1 MPAKTLQIV
10 KWLLIALS
18 GLAVLLFFY
27 QSVRNHNYV
36 NGNDLTSYLNS
47 ARWFFQGE
55 NPYTAPV
62 RRFIYPLFLLIV
74 CYPLSLLQSGPVQKA
89 LAAGIWSL
97 LAWTVFFKTVF
108 ASWNSLYGP
117 RSAAA
122 WLKENLFSLAFIVFL
137 LHPFLQDEFLNGQVN
152 LVMVGSL
159 AGFYFALQKDR
170 QFLAALFLSVAAAI
184 KIGPG
189 LCLLFVFVTGHYRVI
204 FYFAGLMLLWVI
216 GLPYLINDQ
225 SLAYYGY
232 FIDTVVPHVAASD
245 FEHGFK
251 QYSLLST
258 VSYALDLHWPPIVKM
273 GAVCAVALGLAAPIV
288 ILGRKIPADSAP
300 RLRLTAFAALM
311 PVVPLTFPMSEAH
324 HLLILLLPLIV
335 IIDYWRDR
343 AFGLVAFL
351 KDSYAT
357 TFLAALLLLHLGHAI
372 KGAPFRFLGLIV
384 LYAGMIALL
393 RRRTLPNFLEK

>member
-1 MPAKTLQIV
+1 MIR
-10 KWLLIALS
+10 WLLIGLS

-27 QSVRNHNYV
+27 QSIRNHNYV
-36 NGNDLTSYLNS
+36 NGNDLTSYFNS
-47 ARWFFQGE
+47 SRWFFEGA
-55 NPYTAPV
+55 NPYTAEV

-74 CYPLSLLQSGPVQKA
+74 CYPLSLLQNGFAQKA
-89 LAAGIWSL
+89 LAAGLWSL
-97 LAWTVFFKTVF
+97 LAWFAFFRTIL

-117 RSAAA
+117 RRAVVR
-122 WLKENLFSLAFIVFL
+122 LRENLFPLALIVFI

-189 LCLLFVFVTGHYRVI
+189 LCLLFVLVTGHYRVV
-204 FYFAGLMLLWVI
+204 FYFVGLMFLWVI
-216 GLPYLINDQ
+216 ALPYLINDQ

-232 FIDTVVPHVAASD
+232 YLDTVVPHVAASD

-258 VSYALDLHWPPIVKM
+258 VSYALDLHWPPLAKM
-273 GAVCAVALGLAAPIV
+273 GAVCLIALGLAAPILR
-288 ILGRKIPADSAP
+288 LGRSAG
-300 RLRLTAFAALM
+300 RDLTPGTGLIAFAALM
-311 PVVPLTFPMSEAH
+311 PVIPLTFPMSEAH
-324 HLLILLLPLIV
+324 HQLILLLPVVL
-335 IIDYWRDR
+335 IIDYWKNLKGLPGAFFKDR
-343 AFGLVAFL
+343 LSIV
-351 KDSYAT
+351 
-357 TFLAALLLLHLGHAI
+357 FLASLLLLHIGHAVKDI
-372 KGAPFRFLGLIV
+372 PFRFLGLAV

-393 RRRTLPNFLEK
+393 RQRVTRPVRKSDL